1 MKFEPR
7 KLILK
12 DGREALLR
20 PAVIEDAADMIDFL
34 KSTAADTPFLMRY
47 PDEVTFTE
55 EREQA
60 FLAQAQTHER
70 AVMMNACIDGIL
82 AGNCS
87 FSPVGPM
94 RRGRH
99 RCSMGIAIRKEYW
112 GLGLGTA
119 MLVYLA
125 ELAQQA
131 EFAQME
137 LEVMDG
143 NTAAIA
149 LYQKCGFTQ
158 TGRIPNGIRYDDG
171 TCRDVLVMVRS
182 L

>member
-1 MKFEPR
+1 MKFEPK
-7 KLILK
+7 KLVLK
-12 DGREALLR
+12 DGRKALLR
-20 PAVIEDAADMIDFL
+20 PALETDAADMIAYL
-34 KSTAADTPFLMRY
+34 KSTASETAFLMRY

-60 FLAQAQTHER
+60 FLSQTQAHER

-82 AGNCS
+82 VGNCS
-87 FSPVGPM
+87 FSPIGPM
-94 RRGRH
+94 RRVRH
-99 RCSMGIAIRKEYW
+99 RCSIGIAIRKEYW
-112 GLGLGTA
+112 GLGLGSA
-119 MLVYLA
+119 MMDYLA
-125 ELAQQA
+125 ELARQA
-131 EFAQME
+131 GFAQME
-137 LEVMDG
+137 LDVMDG

-158 TGRIPNGIRYDDG
+158 AGRIPNAIQYDDG

>member
-7 KLILK
+7 TLVLK

-20 PAVIEDAADMIDFL
+20 PAVIEDAADMIDYL
-34 KSTAADTPFLMRY
+34 KATAAQTPFLMRY
-47 PDEVTFTE
+47 PDDVTFTE
-55 EREQA
+55 EGERA
-60 FLAQAQTHER
+60 FLAQTLTDER
-70 AVMMNACIDGIL
+70 TVMMNTYIDGQL

-87 FSPVGPM
+87 FSPVGTM
-94 RRGRH
+94 RRVRH

-112 GLGLGTA
+112 GLGLGSA
-119 MLVYLA
+119 MMDYLA
-125 ELAQQA
+125 ELARQA
-131 EFAQME
+131 GFAQME

-158 TGRIPNGIRYDDG
+158 TGRIPNAIRYDDG
-171 TCRDVLVMVRS
+171 TYRDVLVMVRS